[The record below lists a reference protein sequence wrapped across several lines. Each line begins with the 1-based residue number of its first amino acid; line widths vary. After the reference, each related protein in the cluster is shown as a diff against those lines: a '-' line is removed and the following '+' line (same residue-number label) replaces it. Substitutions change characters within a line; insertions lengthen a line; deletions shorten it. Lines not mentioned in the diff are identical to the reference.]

1 MMETLIMENTEGK
14 IKSFEKLSRMLVIKP
29 ANELFSQFSEMVI
42 DDIKVYNIIH
52 DEDSGSYNILV
63 TINYLIS
70 LDEYEKMNDINW
82 ELCHMFL
89 NAAEY
94 VFSGYF
100 ILKLKFQ
107 YETNEKHYSFEPE
120 GDRQS
125 NSESLDSIKS
135 TLKFYLE

>member
-1 MMETLIMENTEGK
+1 MKNFESN
-14 IKSFEKLSRMLVIKP
+14 IKSFEKLSKMLVIKP

-42 DDIKVYNIIH
+42 DDIKVYNIIY
-52 DEDSGSYNILV
+52 DKDSGSYKIIATV
-63 TINYLIS
+63 SYLTS

-94 VFSGYF
+94 IFSGYF
-100 ILKLKFQ
+100 TLELEFQ
-107 YETNEKHYSFEPE
+107 YETNEQRYGFLPD

>member
-1 MMETLIMENTEGK
+1 MKNFEGN
-14 IKSFEKLSRMLVIKP
+14 IKSFEKLSKMLVIKP

-42 DDIKVYNIIH
+42 DDIKVYSIIY
-52 DEDSGSYNILV
+52 DEDSGSYNIIATV
-63 TINYLIS
+63 SYLTS

-100 ILKLKFQ
+100 ILKLEFQ
-107 YETNEKHYSFEPE
+107 YETNEQRYGFEPD

-135 TLKFYLE
+135 ILKFYLE

>member
-1 MMETLIMENTEGK
+1 MKNFEDN
-14 IKSFEKLSRMLVIKP
+14 IKSFEKLSKMLVIKP

-42 DDIKVYNIIH
+42 DDIKVYSIIY
-52 DEDSGSYNILV
+52 DEDSGSYNIIATV
-63 TINYLIS
+63 SYLTS

-100 ILKLKFQ
+100 ILKLEFQ
-107 YETNEKHYSFEPE
+107 YETNEQRYGFEPD

-135 TLKFYLE
+135 ILKFYLE

>member
-1 MMETLIMENTEGK
+1 MKNFEGN
-14 IKSFEKLSRMLVIKP
+14 IKSFEKLSKMLVIKP

-42 DDIKVYNIIH
+42 DDIKVYSIIY
-52 DEDSGSYNILV
+52 DEDSGSYNIIATV
-63 TINYLIS
+63 SYLTS

-100 ILKLKFQ
+100 ILELKFQ
-107 YETNEKHYSFEPE
+107 FETNAQWYGFDLE

-135 TLKFYLE
+135 ILKFYLE

>member
-1 MMETLIMENTEGK
+1 MKNFEGN
-14 IKSFEKLSRMLVIKP
+14 IKSFEKLSKMLVIEP

-42 DDIKVYNIIH
+42 DDIKVYNIIY
-52 DEDSGSYNILV
+52 DEDSGSYKILA
-63 TINYLIS
+63 TIYYLTS

-94 VFSGYF
+94 VFSGNF
-100 ILKLKFQ
+100 VLNLKFQ
-107 YETNEKHYSFEPE
+107 YETNEQSYCFEPE

-135 TLKFYLE
+135 TLKFYLT

>member
-1 MMETLIMENTEGK
+1 MKNFEGN
-14 IKSFEKLSRMLVIKP
+14 IKSFEKLSKMLVIKP

-42 DDIKVYNIIH
+42 DDIKVYSIIY
-52 DEDSGSYNILV
+52 DEDSGSYNIIATV
-63 TINYLIS
+63 SYLTS

-107 YETNEKHYSFEPE
+107 YETNEQRYGFEPD

>member
-1 MMETLIMENTEGK
+1 MKNFEGN
-14 IKSFEKLSRMLVIKP
+14 IKSFEKLSKMLVIKP

-42 DDIKVYNIIH
+42 DDIKVYSIIY
-52 DEDSGSYNILV
+52 DEDSGSYKIKATV
-63 TINYLIS
+63 SYLTS

-94 VFSGYF
+94 VFSEYF
-100 ILKLKFQ
+100 ILNLEFQ
-107 YETNEKHYSFEPE
+107 YETNKQRYGFELD

-125 NSESLDSIKS
+125 NGESLDSIKS
-135 TLKFYLE
+135 TLKYQVE

>member
-1 MMETLIMENTEGK
+1 MKNFEGN
-14 IKSFEKLSRMLVIKP
+14 IKSFEKLSKMLVIKP

-42 DDIKVYNIIH
+42 DDIKVYSIIY
-52 DEDSGSYNILV
+52 DEDSGSYNIIATV
-63 TINYLIS
+63 SYLTS

-100 ILKLKFQ
+100 ILKLEFQ
-107 YETNEKHYSFEPE
+107 YETNEQRYSFEPD

-135 TLKFYLE
+135 ILKFYLE